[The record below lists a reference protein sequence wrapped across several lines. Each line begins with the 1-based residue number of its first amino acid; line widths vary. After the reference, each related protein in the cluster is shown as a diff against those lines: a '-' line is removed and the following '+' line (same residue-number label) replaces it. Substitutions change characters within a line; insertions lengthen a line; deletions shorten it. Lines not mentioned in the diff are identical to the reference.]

1 MIRESTQAIVVGA
14 GAGGGCAAKVLA
26 CAGIKTV
33 LLERGE
39 WTKADVFGED
49 DLSSQRSPVLVQGPG
64 RCGARTLKCHF
75 HNNGRDGVVAPI
87 NAACVGSGTVTY
99 GAMAWRFLEKDF
111 RLKSHYG
118 EIPDSSLVDWPI
130 TYNDLEP
137 YYYQAEDEVGVAG
150 SNEGNPFA
158 APRAKPFPMPP
169 FNLDPESKIVWDA
182 GKRMG
187 LHPFH
192 VPFLRNSVPHNGRP
206 ACIHQ
211 HSCVGFQC
219 PIDAKNGTQ
228 NSVIPV
234 ALASG
239 NCDLRIRSVVTEL
252 MVDDNGKLTGV
263 RYVDEEDKVH
273 ELTANVV
280 VLACGSSL
288 TARLLLNSKSKKH
301 PNGAGNNNDEVG
313 RNVTSHAYVS
323 AAGFMDYDM
332 HSLSG
337 PGCGTAFMDFSHD
350 NPGFICGGVLHSDF
364 RFTPY
369 LFARCNFEGV
379 PKWGRENKEFM
390 MKNYKRF
397 IRICGPHQQTPRRDN
412 RIVLNTKVKDYW
424 GVPLLHYSGV
434 EHPNDVL
441 ARSFMAQKAA
451 DILKECGAKN
461 ICQSGNSKKQGGCGG
476 GGQHQSGSCRMGS
489 DPKTSVC
496 DAFCRV
502 WDFPNLFIAD
512 GSVHPNNGGM
522 NPVLT
527 IMALAFRTADNIVKN
542 WDSMKVREV

>member
-1 MIRESTQAIVVGA
+1 MIRETTEAIVVGA

-26 CAGIKTV
+26 TAGIKTL

-49 DLSSQRSPVLVQGPG
+49 DLSSQRTPILVQGPG
-64 RCGARTLKCHF
+64 PGGTRTRKCHF
-75 HNNGRDGVVAPI
+75 CNNGNYGVVNPI

-130 TYNDLEP
+130 TYKDLEP
-137 YYYQAEDEVGVAG
+137 YYYQAECEVGVAG

-158 APRAKPFPMPP
+158 APREKPFPMPP
-169 FNLDPESKIVWDA
+169 FELDPESKLVWDA

-206 ACIHQ
+206 ACMHQ
-211 HSCVGFQC
+211 HYCVGFQC

-228 NSVIPV
+228 NTVIPV

-239 NCDLRIRSVVTEL
+239 NCELRTRSVVTEL
-252 MVDDNGKLTGV
+252 IVDDSGRLKGV
-263 RYVDEEDKVH
+263 RYVDEEDKLH
-273 ELTANVV
+273 EVTARVV

-288 TARLLLNSKSKKH
+288 TARLLLNSKSRLFK
-301 PNGAGNNNDEVG
+301 NGAGNNNDEVG

-323 AAGFMDYDM
+323 AAGFMPYDV

-350 NPGFICGGVLHSDF
+350 NPGFICGGVLHTDF
-364 RFTPY
+364 RFAP
-369 LFARCNFEGV
+369 LIFANNNFAGV
-379 PKWGRENKEFM
+379 PRWGKENKEFLM
-390 MKNYKRF
+390 RNYKRF
-397 IRICGPHQQTPRRDN
+397 VRICGPHQQTPRRQN
-412 RIVLNTKVKDYW
+412 RIILNTKAKDYW
-424 GVPLLHYSGV
+424 GVPHLHFEGR
-434 EHPNDVL
+434 EHPNDVV
-441 ARSFMAQKAA
+441 ARSFMSQKAA
-451 DILKECGAKN
+451 DILKECGAEN
-461 ICQSGNSKKQGGCGG
+461 IFQSGNHKTQGGCGG

-489 DPKTSVC
+489 DPKASVC
-496 DAFCRV
+496 DRFCRV

-542 WDSMKVREV
+542 WSNVKG

>member
-1 MIRESTQAIVVGA
+1 MTREFTEAIVVGA

-26 CAGIKTV
+26 AAGIKTV
-33 LLERGE
+33 LLEYGE

-49 DLSSQRSPVLVQGPG
+49 DLVSQRSPVLVRGPG
-64 RCGARTLKCHF
+64 KGGTRTRKCHCF
-75 HNNGRDGVVAPI
+75 DNGRYGVVAPF
-87 NAACVGSGTVTY
+87 NAACVGSGSVTY

-118 EIPDSSLVDWPI
+118 EIEDSSLVDWPI
-130 TYNDLEP
+130 TYQDLEK
-137 YYYQAEDEVGVAG
+137 YYYQAECEVGVAG

-158 APRAKPFPMPP
+158 APRSKPFPMPP
-169 FNLDPESKIVWDA
+169 FALDPESKLVWDA

-192 VPFLRNSVPHNGRP
+192 VPFLRNSVPFNGRP
-206 ACIHQ
+206 ACMHQ

-228 NSVIPV
+228 NTVIPV
-234 ALASG
+234 AMASG
-239 NCDLRIRSVVTEL
+239 NCDLRTRSMVTEL
-252 MVDDNGKLTGV
+252 IVDDNGNLKGV
-263 RYVDEEDKVH
+263 RYVDGEEKVR
-273 ELTANVV
+273 ELFAKVV
-280 VLACGSSL
+280 VLACGSTM
-288 TARLLLNSKSKKH
+288 TARLLLHSKSRLFK
-301 PNGAGNNNDEVG
+301 NGAGNNNDEVG

-323 AAGFMDYDM
+323 AAGFLDYDI

-350 NPGFICGGVLHSDF
+350 NPGFVCGGVLHTDF

-369 LFARCNFEGV
+369 IFANQQFPGV
-379 PKWGRENKEFM
+379 PSWGGERKDFIR
-390 MKNYKRF
+390 KNYKRF
-397 IRICGPHQQTPRRDN
+397 IRICGPHQQTPRREN
-412 RIVLNTKVKDYW
+412 RFFLNPKKKDYW
-424 GVPLLHYSGV
+424 GIPMLADEGK
-434 EHPNDVL
+434 EHPNDVK
-441 ARSFMAQKAA
+441 ARCFMAAKAA
-451 DILKECGAKN
+451 EILKECGAKN
-461 ICQSGNSKKQGGCGG
+461 VATFGDGKNRRGGAGG

-496 DAFCRV
+496 DKFSRV
-502 WDFPNLFIAD
+502 WDFPNLFLAD

-542 WDSMKVREV
+542 WDSLKG